1 MNLTLEKVEP
11 IPENGKRIADFLSEH
26 FWAEHSLSG
35 EGSPPIEWGRA
46 SSHINHKLPV
56 AFDALPPCPSNLR

>member
-35 EGSPPIEWGRA
+35 EGSPPIDWSRA
-46 SSHINHKLPV
+46 SSHINHFLFERYCV
-56 AFDALPPCPSNLR
+56 